1 MEQAVS
7 HLSDVVEK
15 IEQINDMATI
25 IATATEEQ
33 NAVVTDVSQNV
44 ETISVINEE
53 SMNNQINIEKAIESL
68 SVNAQSLDALVDTFK
83 LQR

>member
-1 MEQAVS
+1 
-7 HLSDVVEK
+7 
-15 IEQINDMATI
+15 MATI

-44 ETISVINEE
+44 ENISAINEE
-53 SMNNQINIEKAIESL
+53 SMNNQITIESAIESL
-68 SVNAQSLDALVDTFK
+68 SVNAQSLDSLVDTFK